1 MTNNTELIICFLTS
15 SSEPVTSN
23 WVTSQLLK
31 DLQNNY
37 KLTIIKINKY
47 LDEYILK
54 SSNEITEEIIKNIN
68 QIKFTK
74 KNIIF
79 FTMLFD
85 KYLTNDLFI
94 FLNHRSIIS
103 VNYIV
108 DSLTIPYRYYL
119 FAKKFTYI
127 AVPFQESINFFKIK
141 GISNVIYFPYA
152 TSIELNKFY
161 NPIKYNKISFVGS
174 SYGSRPFYIDFLKKN
189 NIDIEVKGSNWK
201 QKSKED
207 LIKTSTN
214 ISNLDLD
221 LILNLLY
228 FKNGRKILFSKFLK
242 YFQPKDNF
250 IFNYDKIKNDNDVF
264 KFISDHIISLGI
276 SEYGSTFLL
285 NNPISHYRM
294 RDLECPMLGSC
305 HITQSSVDL
314 FNLFEEGK
322 EMLFYENQEDLKEK
336 LRFYLNNPNITTKIG
351 YNSYLKSKSSNRWL
365 NRFDNFVLSYIK

>member
-1 MTNNTELIICFLTS
+1 MRNNTELIICFLTS
-15 SSEPVTSN
+15 SNEPVTSN
-23 WVTSQLLK
+23 WVTTQLLE
-31 DLQNNY
+31 DLHNNY

-47 LDEYILK
+47 KEEKYLK
-54 SSNEITEEIIKNIN
+54 SRNDITEEIIKNIN
-68 QIKFTK
+68 HIKFTK
-74 KNIIF
+74 KNVIF

-85 KYLTNDLFI
+85 KYLTDDLFI

-103 VNYIV
+103 VNYLV
-108 DSLTIPYRYYL
+108 DSLTIPYRYYF

-127 AVPFQESINFFKIK
+127 AVPFHESINFFKRK
-141 GISNVIYFPYA
+141 GITNVIYFPYA
-152 TSIELNKFY
+152 TSIGLNKFY

-174 SYGSRPFYIDFLKKN
+174 NYGSRPIYIDFLKKN

-201 QKSKED
+201 QNSKED
-207 LIKTSTN
+207 LIKTTNN
-214 ISNLDLD
+214 ISNLDID
-221 LILNLLY
+221 LISNLLY
-228 FKNGRKILFSKFLK
+228 FKNGRKILFSKVLK
-242 YFQPKDNF
+242 YFKPIDNF
-250 IFNYDKIKNDNDVF
+250 KFNYDKIHNDNDVF

-314 FNLFEEGK
+314 FNLFEVDK

-336 LRFYLNNPNITTKIG
+336 LKFYLKNPKLSTKIG
-351 YNSYLKSKSSNRWL
+351 YSSYLKSKSSNRWL